1 MKRYPVNSDDLRETQ
16 VMRLQKN
23 DVETSLGSSWHQE

>member
-16 VMRLQKN
+16 VMTLQKN
-23 DVETSLGSSWHQE
+23 DVETSSGSSLHKE